1 MRALLMRRRRAEP
14 PGYGEPGG
22 VEEAPLAGRCRAA
35 AIMPVLSVLYEAGH
49 DTVYYRLD
57 AQNRL
62 LMGGARSAA

>member
-1 MRALLMRRRRAEP
+1 M
-14 PGYGEPGG
+14 
-22 VEEAPLAGRCRAA
+22 EEAPLAGRCRAP
-35 AIMPVLSVLYEAGH
+35 AIMPLLSVLYEAGH